1 MSVLRKIVLFPI
13 KLLLRVIGLLVDL
26 FIKAECFVAGI
37 GGLFLLVCLFHSI
50 INQIWINVGL
60 LSGIIVIGVLLVLFT
75 AEVKVGIEIL
85 LEKMSKNK

>member
-1 MSVLRKIVLFPI
+1 MRMLKKIILFPI
-13 KLLLRVIGLLVDL
+13 KLVLRIIGLVVDL

-37 GGLFLLVCLFHSI
+37 GGLFLVACLIHSI

-60 LSGIIVIGVLLVLFT
+60 LSGIIVIGVLFVLFT

-85 LEKMSKNK
+85 LEKMT